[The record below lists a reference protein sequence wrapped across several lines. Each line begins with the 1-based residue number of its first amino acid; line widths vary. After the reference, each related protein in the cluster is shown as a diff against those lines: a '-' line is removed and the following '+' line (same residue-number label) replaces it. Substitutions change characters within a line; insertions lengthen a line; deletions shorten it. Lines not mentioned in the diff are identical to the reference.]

1 MDRKVEPE
9 VADARERM
17 FEAAREA
24 DAAMRR
30 WSWERVLLG
39 AFLLGFATARF
50 PAVRSLFKEGIR
62 WWVRGRS

>member
-17 FEAAREA
+17 LKAAREA

-30 WSWERVLLG
+30 WPWEKVLLG
-39 AFLLGFATARF
+39 AFILGLATARF
-50 PAVRSLFKEGIR
+50 PTVRSLLREGVR
-62 WWVRGRS
+62 WWVRSRF